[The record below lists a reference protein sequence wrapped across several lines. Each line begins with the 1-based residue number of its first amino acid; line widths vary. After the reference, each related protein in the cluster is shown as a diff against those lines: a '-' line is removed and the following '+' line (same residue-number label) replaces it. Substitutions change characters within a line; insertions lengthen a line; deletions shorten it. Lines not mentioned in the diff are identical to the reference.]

1 MRSCRKLFLTS
12 KVRLHCD
19 AKRLAETLRARTTF
33 PDLKGQAP
41 LRQVDFAVVRCK
53 SLLFLTSK
61 VRLHCDVEWMMAL
74 PAGWVLFLTSKVRL
88 HCDPVRPRYCHVSPG
103 CGAFPDLKG
112 QAPLRRELGE
122 VARVFVLGLFLTSKV
137 RLHCDCGVV
146 APSWPRPC
154 FS

>member
-1 MRSCRKLFLTS
+1 
-12 KVRLHCD
+12 
-19 AKRLAETLRARTTF
+19 
-33 PDLKGQAP
+33 
-41 LRQVDFAVVRCK
+41 
-53 SLLFLTSK
+53 
-61 VRLHCDVEWMMAL
+61 MAL

-137 RLHCDCGVV
+137 RLHCDCRESAAAGQAFGLFLTSKVRLHCDIFMGILLGMLV
-146 APSWPRPC
+146 MG